1 MLNQLP
7 NELLA
12 FGFGHSHDALSM
24 RSQVE
29 KLAAIGTRLYQLLV
43 SRRFAGSLFGSRSL
57 EEFGRT

>member
-1 MLNQLP
+1 
-7 NELLA
+7 
-12 FGFGHSHDALSM
+12 M